1 MKRKRGRP
9 PHPDVLTPLE
19 WEVMEGLREGRSNP
33 EIARKMGISRAGA
46 KYRVSEILGKLGLA
60 SRYEAAGWQPVRIPW
75 RRAAALGFL
84 AWPFK
89 NLLWGSGAKAVAVA
103 AVAVGVVAFA
113 VSRA

>member
-1 MKRKRGRP
+1 
-9 PHPDVLTPLE
+9 
-19 WEVMEGLREGRSNP
+19 
-33 EIARKMGISRAGA
+33 MGISRAGA